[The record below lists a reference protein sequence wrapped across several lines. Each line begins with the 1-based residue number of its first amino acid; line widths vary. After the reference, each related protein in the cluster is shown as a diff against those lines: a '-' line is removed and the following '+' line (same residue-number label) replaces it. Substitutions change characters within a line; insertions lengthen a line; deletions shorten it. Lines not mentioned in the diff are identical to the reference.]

1 MLILYVINLL
11 TVLIFSIGAL
21 ALIATLSFQE
31 RWKTIIGSVL
41 STVIMIAAILL
52 SSRARTYKQDAE
64 EFSKL
69 LQETTFYL
77 QKRNK

>member
-1 MLILYVINLL
+1 MFILYLINLL
-11 TVLIFSIGAL
+11 IILIFSIGAL

-31 RWKTIIGSVL
+31 HWKTVIGSVL
-41 STVIMIAAILL
+41 SAVIMIAAILL
-52 SSRARTYKQDAE
+52 SSRARTYKRDAE

-69 LQETTFYL
+69 LQETTLYL

>member
-11 TVLIFSIGAL
+11 TVLLFSIGAL

-41 STVIMIAAILL
+41 SAVIMIAAILL

-69 LQETTFYL
+69 LQETTLYL
-77 QKRNK
+77 QKRK